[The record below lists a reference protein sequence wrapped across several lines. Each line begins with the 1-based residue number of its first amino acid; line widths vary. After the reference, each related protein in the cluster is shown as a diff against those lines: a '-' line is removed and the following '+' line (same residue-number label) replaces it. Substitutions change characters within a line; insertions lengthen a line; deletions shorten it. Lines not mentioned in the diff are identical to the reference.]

1 MKYPNIT
8 LGRVEAVWNKLG
20 GEEGVDRF
28 LRSEVIVTE
37 PKPADFQ
44 TWRTLKLGT
53 GLKTADDFRKALNKI
68 GCIGDWADDILGKSA
83 FMASDTESEVELVVR
98 SVEELGFKDGAT
110 REQVYNRAKEI
121 GLDLCPAEVGP
132 QLRLQYKDQPKG
144 EWLLIA
150 MEPITGSGGGLDVF
164 SVERNDGGRQWLS
177 GRSGRPD
184 YFWRGHNRWV
194 FLRRKV
200 SSQS

>member
-1 MKYPNIT
+1 MYVEDVS
-8 LGRVEAVWNKLG
+8 VEAIFNKLG
-20 GEEGVDRF
+20 GVEGAKRF
-28 LRSEVIVTE
+28 LRNEVILAE
-37 PKPADFQ
+37 PKPQDFQ
-44 TWRTLKLGT
+44 TWRTIKLGT
-53 GLKTADDFRKALNKI
+53 GLKTADDFRKALKKV
-68 GCIGDWADDILGKSA
+68 GGIGDWADDILGKPA
-83 FMASDTESEVELVVR
+83 FTASDTESKVELVVR

-110 REQVYNRAKEI
+110 REEIYNRAKEI

-150 MEPITGSGGGLDVF
+150 MEPITDSDGGLYVF
-164 SVERNDGGRQWLS
+164 GVGRRDDGMQWLRGYYGS
-177 GRSGRPD
+177 SD
-184 YFWRGHNRWV
+184 FFWHGNFRWV